1 MAKNNTRV
9 RWVSIGLT
17 ALIIIAGIITAF
29 LQAQADIEAVNTKA
43 DAIVKTSEVMKIE
56 GCLPSRA
63 NGNNITR
70 IDTRLDS
77 MQREQRTAFKEI
89 LRRLPNE

>member
-9 RWVSIGLT
+9 RWVSIGLP
-17 ALIIIAGIITAF
+17 ALIIIAGVITAF
-29 LQAQADIEAVNTKA
+29 VMAQADIEAVNIKT
-43 DAIVKTSEVMKIE
+43 DVIVSKTEVMKIE

-63 NGNNITR
+63 NSNHITR

-89 LRRLPNE
+89 LRRLPHE

>member
-9 RWVSIGLT
+9 RWVGLGL
-17 ALIIIAGIITAF
+17 ASLMIIATVITAF
-29 LQAQADIEAVNTKA
+29 VWAQADIEAVNIKTEV
-43 DAIVKTSEVMKIE
+43 IVSKTEVMKIE

-63 NGNNITR
+63 NGNSITR

-89 LRRLPNE
+89 LRRLPHE